1 MADAG
6 GPTAPPT
13 WSRTVVSRRLLGAG
27 TAAAVGAVVVAA
39 LHAAGGGGSV
49 LVAVV
54 LAAVACWLLA
64 QSRSRVVV
72 ADDEVRVEQALLGRR
87 LVGVALAD
95 VTAARAGELDPAR
108 FALGGYGV
116 VRTPAGDG
124 FRATRGG
131 ECLELDLTDG
141 RWFVVTVGDA
151 AGAAS
156 AVTARLGAPADGDA
170 PD

>member
-1 MADAG
+1 MADPSGSA
-6 GPTAPPT
+6 APPP
-13 WSRTVVSRRLLGAG
+13 WSRTVVSRRLLGTG
-27 TAAAVGAVVVAA
+27 VAAAVGAVGVAA
-39 LHAAGGGGSV
+39 LNAAGVGGSM

-72 ADDEVRVEQALLGRR
+72 DDDEVRVEQALLGRR
-87 LVGVALAD
+87 LVGVVLAD
-95 VTAARAGELDPAR
+95 VTAARAGELDPRR

-131 ECLELDLTDG
+131 ECLELDLADG

-151 AGAAS
+151 AGAAR
-156 AVTARLGAPADGDA
+156 AVTVQLGAPADGDVS
-170 PD
+170 